1 MHLFVEQ
8 LTNVDFS
15 YLDPQRGIV
24 GETWWASAI
33 LEGALDAQ
41 GMVCDFGTV
50 KKVLRRWLDDEVD
63 HRLLVPALAPG
74 LNISTTESSITL
86 SLMTARGLI
95 EMTAPHQAVTLIDTD
110 QITAAS
116 TARWCMQQLTSHF
129 PDTIDQL
136 TLDFTPED
144 ITGAAYHYSH
154 GLKKHDGN
162 CQRIAHGHRSR
173 LQIWLDGERN
183 AAEESHWAT
192 LWQDIYLGSEEDV
205 TARDDEQIRFQYSAR
220 QGEFA
225 LTMPA
230 QHCYMLNTDTTVELI
245 ADYLANAVAARHPG
259 RAVKVRAFEGVN
271 KGAMVQVQ
279 R

>member
-33 LEGALDAQ
+33 LEGALDEQ

-74 LNISTTESSITL
+74 LTIARTDENITL
-86 SLMTARGLI
+86 SLLTARGLI

-110 QITAAS
+110 QITADS
-116 TARWCMQQLTSHF
+116 TARWCMKQLTAFF

-136 TLDFTPED
+136 TLEFTPEE
-144 ITGAAYHYSH
+144 IIGAAYHYSH

-183 AAEESHWAT
+183 AAEEAHWAS

-205 TARDDEQIRFQYSAR
+205 IGRDDQQIRFQYTAR

-230 QHCYMLNTDTTVELI
+230 DHCYMLSTDTTVELI
-245 ADYLANAVAARHPG
+245 ADYLANAIAARHPG
-259 RAVKVRAFEGVN
+259 RNVKVRAFEGVN